1 MAYKPPAGNYLVGQ
15 RRCGKESAEMEKETE
30 REVRITSGVEFHKRI
45 VSDDPNAYAEII
57 LKFEGLQESR
67 VAELR
72 ELFRNFAAEV
82 EGMLLED
89 TSLYI

>member
-1 MAYKPPAGNYLVGQ
+1 MELPPGSGTSIVSGDG
-15 RRCGKESAEMEKETE
+15 RKRKEGRQVAE
-30 REVRITSGVEFHKRI
+30 VQITSGVTFQKRI
-45 VSDDPNAYAEII
+45 ISDEPNAYAEII

>member
-1 MAYKPPAGNYLVGQ
+1 
-15 RRCGKESAEMEKETE
+15 MEKEVE
-30 REVRITSGVEFHKRI
+30 REVRITSGVTFQKRI
-45 VSDDPNAYAEII
+45 VSDDPDAYAEVN

-67 VAELR
+67 VLELR
-72 ELFRNFAAEV
+72 EMFSKFAAEV

>member
-1 MAYKPPAGNYLVGQ
+1 
-15 RRCGKESAEMEKETE
+15 MEKETE
-30 REVRITSGVEFHKRI
+30 REVRITGGVTFNKRI
-45 VSDDPNAYAEII
+45 ISDEPNAYAEI
-57 LKFEGLQESR
+57 KVEFEGLQESR